1 MGIDEIARHISELVD
16 KNVAQLKNN
25 DQKWKNQYETV
36 MDELEGE
43 LRLTE
48 ESLKD
53 FKEEN
58 LTVSFIE
65 AEGYLR
71 CLKAMVSRFR
81 NFEMYT

>member
-65 AEGYLR
+65 AEGLR
-71 CLKAMVSRFR
+71 Q
-81 NFEMYT
+81 